1 MTRRPW
7 ILMAALMTPVLL
19 VLLALVSG
27 LLVLLARQGGLEPF
41 QVPTE
46 GASPRLS
53 QDAIERGRY
62 LARLGN
68 CDGCHTMQGG
78 VELAGGRAFRTDY
91 GVVYSTNL
99 TPDPDHGIGTWS
111 VEEFRHTMR
120 HGVSRN
126 GVLTPVFPYA
136 SFRHLTDQDLD
147 ALLAYL
153 RTVPASNA
161 PRVASELSFPANLPG
176 SMLAWRLL
184 YFRPLSVQPAVDVTL
199 ARGAYL
205 VNGIGHC
212 ATCHAARGPFAS
224 PTDGNQLGGARNAGW
239 FAPGLHGQG
248 LKRFA
253 EGDLARYLKG
263 DAPDSVGGYGLMAD
277 VIARNLQ
284 HLTDDDARAIE
295 AWLRALPAPPPRIKP
310 GLRVKA
316 SAEVLALGG
325 KVYTQHCAD
334 CHGEF
339 GEGIEHKYP
348 SLHGSP
354 AITQDDPINLV
365 KLIKFGAV
373 APTTP
378 ANSEPHTMPP
388 FAQDL
393 SAEEIAAVV
402 NLLRSQ
408 TNTGALPVG
417 ASQVSDIGGME

>member
-7 ILMAALMTPVLL
+7 ILMAALMTPL
-19 VLLALVSG
+19 LLALLSG

-41 QVPTE
+41 RVPTD
-46 GASPRLS
+46 GTLPSLS

-62 LARLGN
+62 LATLGN
-68 CDGCHTMQGG
+68 CAGCHTTYGG
-78 VELAGGRAFRTDY
+78 AELAGGYAFRTDY

-99 TPDPDHGIGTWS
+99 TPDPDHGIGAWS

-126 GVLTPVFPYA
+126 GVLSPVFPYA

-184 YFRPLSVQPAVDVTL
+184 YVRPLSVRLPLDATL

-239 FAPGLHGQG
+239 FAPGLHGQD

-325 KVYTQHCAD
+325 KVYAQHCAD
-334 CHGEF
+334 CHGES

-388 FAQDL
+388 FAHDL